1 MAYRPS
7 AGRNRRLAGGPKEP
21 DIVPLMNLFLTII
34 PLLLYMLVIVQ
45 LALVALNFTPSGGGG
60 GGGVQGPGGDGAEEK
75 KIEIYI
81 MDQDAPDRGLFPG
94 FEIREP
100 GQETH
105 KIKVTAMKKF
115 KDASGEEVIQYVYDF
130 QALNEALKQI
140 RERNPNQTQISV
152 SPYPSILYGP
162 LIKTIDLC
170 KHNSFTNVMYKP
182 VGIGYF

>member
-7 AGRNRRLAGGPKEP
+7 AGRNQRLAGGPQEP
-21 DIVPLMNLFLTII
+21 DLVPIMNLFLTII
-34 PLLLYMLVIVQ
+34 PFMLYMLVMVQ
-45 LALVALNFTPSGGGG
+45 LALIALNFTPSGGGG
-60 GGGVQGPGGDGAEEK
+60 GGGGQGPGGGSAEEK

-81 MDQDAPDRGLFPG
+81 MDQDASDRGLFPG

-100 GQETH
+100 GQETL
-105 KIKVTAMKKF
+105 KIAALG
-115 KDASGEEVIQYVYDF
+115 KDLNDEYIYDF
-130 QALNEALKQI
+130 QALNEVLKQI
-140 RERNPNQTQISV
+140 RERNPEQSQISV

-170 KHNSFTNVMYKP
+170 KHNSLTNVMYKP

>member
-34 PLLLYMLVIVQ
+34 PFMLYMLVIFQ

-60 GGGVQGPGGDGAEEK
+60 GGVQGPGGGGAEEK

-81 MDQDAPDRGLFPG
+81 MDRTSDQGLFPG

-100 GQETH
+100 GQETV
-105 KIKVTAMKKF
+105 KIEAADTEKF
-115 KDASGEEVIQYVYDF
+115 RDDSGKEVIRYVYDF
-130 QALNEALKQI
+130 QALNEVLKKI
-140 RERNPNQTQISV
+140 RERNPSQTQISV
-152 SPYPSILYGP
+152 SPYPSVLYGP

>member
-60 GGGVQGPGGDGAEEK
+60 GGGIQGPGGDGADEK

-81 MDQDAPDRGLFPG
+81 MDQDASDRGLFPG

-105 KIKVTAMKKF
+105 KIEALG
-115 KDASGEEVIQYVYDF
+115 KDVNDEYVYDF
-130 QALNEALKQI
+130 QALNEVLKQI